1 MCNKTGKYNSMAHAR
16 KTIRFMKGKGYCK
29 LRPYYCK
36 ECHCFHVSSEKQAI
50 SNNDGNRQ

>member
-1 MCNKTGKYNSMAHAR
+1 MCSKTGKYDSMTHAR

-36 ECHCFHVSSEKQAI
+36 ECHCFHVSSDKMHKGKH
-50 SNNDGNRQ
+50 DGHRQ